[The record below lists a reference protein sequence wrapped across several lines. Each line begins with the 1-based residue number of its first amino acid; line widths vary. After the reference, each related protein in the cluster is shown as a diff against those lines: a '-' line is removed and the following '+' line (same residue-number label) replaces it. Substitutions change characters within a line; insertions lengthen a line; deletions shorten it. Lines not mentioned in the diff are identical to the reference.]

1 MSELYKLPNGWE
13 WKKLSSICRFINGK
27 AYKKVELLNRGKYPV
42 LRVGNFFTNNNW
54 YYSDLELPDD
64 KYCDYG
70 DLLYAWSASFGPK
83 IWTGK
88 KSIYHYHIWKLI
100 PNYELVDK
108 SFLYQILDWD
118 VEQIKLDQGTGTT
131 MIHITKGSI
140 EARMVPIPPLK
151 EQKRIVSKLDTL
163 FEKIDKAIELHEKN
177 IKEVDAFMGSV
188 LNEVF
193 EELEVKYEVKNIG
206 SMLDLLTDY
215 HSNGAYKTLKANVE
229 LLDNENY
236 ALMIRATDLENKDY
250 KKNVKFITEEAYHF
264 MSKSKVYGGEI
275 ILPKIGSIGSVY
287 FMPSLNRPVSLAMN
301 IFMLRCSSHVDNKY
315 LFLYLKSPIGNQN
328 ILKRANGAV
337 TKTITKDAVK
347 SITLSLPPLNI
358 QQKVVKYLDEVSLK
372 IEKTKAIQKE
382 KLQNLKDL
390 KASILDQ
397 AFKGQ
402 L

>member
-13 WKKLSSICRFINGK
+13 WKNLSSICRFINGK
-27 AYKKVELLNRGKYPV
+27 AYKKVELLNSGKYPV

-163 FEKIDKAIELHEKN
+163 FKKIDKAIELHEKN
-177 IKEVDAFMGSV
+177 IKESDAFMGSV

-193 EELEVKYEVKNIG
+193 EELEKKYDSKELFKIAEVNRGKSKHRPRNDKKLFGGKYPFIQTGDVRKSNKYINSYENTYSEFGLSQSKLWKKGTICLTIAANIG
-206 SMLDLLTDY
+206 DVAILDIESCFPDSIVGIYSDDNLNDFLY
-215 HSNGAYKTLKANVE
+215 YFFLTLKQHLE
-229 LLDNENY
+229 SK
-236 ALMIRATDLENKDY
+236 ATTTAQMNINL
-250 KKNVKFITEEAYHF
+250 
-264 MSKSKVYGGEI
+264 KV
-275 ILPKIGSIGSVY
+275 LQSIGVPL
-287 FMPSLNRPVSLAMN
+287 PSLE
-301 IFMLRCSSHVDNKY
+301 
-315 LFLYLKSPIGNQN
+315 
-328 ILKRANGAV
+328 
-337 TKTITKDAVK
+337 T
-347 SITLSLPPLNI
+347 
-358 QQKVVKYLDEVSLK
+358 QQKTVKYLDEVSLK